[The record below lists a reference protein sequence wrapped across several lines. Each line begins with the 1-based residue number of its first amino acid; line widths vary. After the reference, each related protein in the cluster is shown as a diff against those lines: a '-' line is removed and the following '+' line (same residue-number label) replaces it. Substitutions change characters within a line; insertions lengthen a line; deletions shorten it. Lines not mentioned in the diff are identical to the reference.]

1 MSRNESGQLEPGSL
15 LAGRYRVERFLAGGG
30 MGVVYIG
37 TDQRLAERQC
47 AIKEIFDRFTTPE
60 ERAQAI
66 EYFHREADTLS
77 QLNHPAIPAIFDRFG
92 EGNCHYLVM
101 DFIEGRNLEEVLVE
115 QDGPLPESRVV
126 EIAREL
132 CDVLSYLH
140 SFDPPVIYRDMK
152 PGNVIVKP
160 DGHVALIDFGIARIF
175 SPQGKATLIGTPGFA
190 PPEQYAGK
198 VDQRSDIYSLAAS
211 LHYMVTGRDP
221 EKHPPF
227 SCPPVLSEKPDVS
240 PFLAQAVDKAL
251 AYKIEER
258 PFSAEEFK
266 EMFLYGRGLSATAPS
281 SSAKAATQPLE
292 PLEEVAEAAAEA
304 EVFAPA
310 PNLRRKRRWARRIAA
325 LLFIG
330 LLASSA
336 YGLYTNPEV
345 LPAAFEGH
353 ALERVGEQIP
363 WQKIEAWLPEP
374 GQVWL
379 REFVADLP
387 WEREKRLRALRADP
401 VELVSL
407 TIFNTSRD
415 GTPVTEPQEKYSVG
429 QVKYLT
435 WEVVLKNRLAGIEG
449 INYQLEGRFFDPEGG
464 LAGKSKAGRYVR
476 PEEEQLEFRGITLLE
491 GLKERAKG
499 DYQLDVYLGD
509 TKLADQ
515 KLLIE
520 AEPTLV
526 AKKDTPSAKETRIAT
541 APPVL
546 PGPSATA
553 IAAAEAERKRRAGD
567 AKRVALIQERSKKP
581 LEIVRVRF
589 INTAKN
595 GKRLSEPSKSFAAS
609 KIRFMAWEAEFKNRL
624 HSLTPAY
631 HRVEATYY
639 APNGQPLG
647 TVQDGKE
654 VKVNSKRTTFT
665 GRIGNASGGAFI
677 PGKYRVDFYVNG
689 WPLSSEEFIV
699 QDDRKGIQVVDRD
712 EQPWSGLAGGEPGR
726 QASTTERPSI
736 GPALR
741 HHTGSLL
748 GLVSGR
754 EVPLEITFRPQR
766 NGSLRGKLVIH
777 EPGYGVAP
785 LEGQVQGSQIE
796 FRSPLGRDTYYFK
809 GWQEGDRLTGTY
821 QVSPTRKDGRWS
833 VRISERPAS

>member
-310 PNLRRKRRWARRIAA
+310 PNLRRKRRWTRRIAA

-345 LPAAFEGH
+345 LPAAFEGN
-353 ALERVGEQIP
+353 AMERVGEQIP

-699 QDDRKGIQVVDRD
+699 QDDRKGIQVADRD

>member
-240 PFLAQAVDKAL
+240 PFLAQAVDRAL
-251 AYKIEER
+251 AYKMEER

-266 EMFLYGRGLSATAPS
+266 EMFLYGRGLSALAPSS
-281 SSAKAATQPLE
+281 SSAKAATQALE
-292 PLEEVAEAAAEA
+292 PLEEVAEANAQP
-304 EVFAPA
+304 EVFAPT
-310 PNLRRKRRWARRIAA
+310 PKPRRKRRWGRRIAA
-325 LLFIG
+325 LLLIG

-336 YGLYTNPEV
+336 YGLYTHPHVLSET
-345 LPAAFEGH
+345 LPAAFEGN
-353 ALERVGEQIP
+353 AMERVGEQIP
-363 WQKIEAWLPEP
+363 WRKIEAWLPES

-387 WEREKRLRALRADP
+387 WEREKRLRVLRADP

-407 TIFNTSRD
+407 KIFNTSRD
-415 GTPVTEPQEKYSVG
+415 GTPITEPQEKYSVR
-429 QVKYLT
+429 QVQYLT
-435 WEVVLKNRLAGIEG
+435 WEVILKNRLAGIEG

-499 DYQLDVYLGD
+499 DYQLDLYLGD

-526 AKKDTPSAKETRIAT
+526 AKEETPAAKEPRLAT

-546 PGPSATA
+546 PGPSATT
-553 IAAAEAERKRRAGD
+553 IAAAEAERKRRADD

-581 LEIVRVRF
+581 LDMVQVRF
-589 INTAKN
+589 INAAKN
-595 GKRLSEPSKSFAAS
+595 GKSLSKPSKSFAAS

-624 HSLTPAY
+624 HTLTPAY

-689 WPLSSEEFIV
+689 WPLSSAEFTV
-699 QDDRKGIQVVDRD
+699 KDDRNGTQVARSD
-712 EQPWSGLAGGEPGR
+712 AGR
-726 QASTTERPSI
+726 QAPAAGGPSI
-736 GPALR
+736 GNALR

-766 NGSLRGKLVIH
+766 NGSLRGELTIH

-785 LEGQVQGSQIE
+785 LEGQVRGGQIE

-833 VRISERPAS
+833 VRLSRRPAS

>member
-345 LPAAFEGH
+345 LPAAFEGN
-353 ALERVGEQIP
+353 AMERVGEQIP

-387 WEREKRLRALRADP
+387 WEREKRLRVLRADP

-407 TIFNTSRD
+407 KIFNTSRD
-415 GTPVTEPQEKYSVG
+415 GTPVTEPQEKYSIG

-699 QDDRKGIQVVDRD
+699 QDDRKGIQVADRD